1 LPCFS
6 RAIKRA
12 GISIWYTEGF
22 NPRPFMTF
30 SLPLSLG
37 TESFCE
43 SVDVRI
49 TDEMTDEEIVKRLN
63 GVMPTGIVVTSASEP
78 VHKADEIRWARFL
91 ITLETND
98 KQKVIESVK
107 NKISASE
114 IIVEKQG
121 KKGRKKVL
129 KQIDIKGDIS
139 SYNLCECENDQARQ
153 DVGNCLFKS
162 LRFALVNSRNN
173 ICADVIKHFPR
184 LCRQFFGGQYGA
196 HYLFYHKHIVAHTV
210 CHYKTDLAFADI
222 RILIYYVKAV
232 AEFFFQI

>member
-1 LPCFS
+1 MRNVRIFFEKKDIAKYISHLDLMRCFS

-49 TDEMTDEEIVKRLN
+49 TDEMTDGEIVKRLN
-63 GVMPTGIVVTSASEP
+63 GAMPTGIVVTSASEP
-78 VHKADEIRWARFL
+78 VHKSDEIRWARFI

-98 KQKVIESVK
+98 RQEVLESVK

-139 SYNLCECENDQARQ
+139 SYELCECENGVELA
-153 DVGNCLFKS
+153 VVLSAGM
-162 LRFALVNSRNN
+162 RNN
-173 ICADVIKHFPR
+173 INPTLLLDAVTSDVKELIEAVDIVKEKM
-184 LCRQFFGGQYGA
+184 
-196 HYLFYHKHIVAHTV
+196 YLE
-210 CHYKTDLAFADI
+210 DMS
-222 RILIYYVKAV
+222 
-232 AEFFFQI
+232 EFC